1 MSQDQ
6 ATIYQEEEYNF
17 AKNLLSGR
25 ELLLPQVLI
34 DELKCPCLKS
44 SLELTK
50 IKVKKN
56 LTGSSILQK
65 DKSSETLP
73 LASRPMFS
81 TNFSDAFKYFMMRK
95 TYQEKMGYVSE
106 YEGQAPMI
114 L

>member
-1 MSQDQ
+1 
-6 ATIYQEEEYNF
+6 
-17 AKNLLSGR
+17 
-25 ELLLPQVLI
+25 
-34 DELKCPCLKS
+34 
-44 SLELTK
+44 LELTK

-56 LTGSSILQK
+56 KTGSSILQK
-65 DKSSETLP
+65 DKSSESLP